1 MRKIFK
7 LLTSK
12 FFLVAILLLLEL
24 AIVPATLIWLSMQFP
39 TVGTYVSAAFL
50 IIDIVLVLYVINS
63 EMNAEY
69 KIAWI
74 VPILLIPPIGACLY
88 LIFRRKKKR
97 KLC

>member
-63 EMNAEY
+63 DR
-69 KIAWI
+69 IHF
-74 VPILLIPPIGACLY
+74 
-88 LIFRRKKKR
+88 IFCNIDGVFELRSHN
-97 KLC
+97 